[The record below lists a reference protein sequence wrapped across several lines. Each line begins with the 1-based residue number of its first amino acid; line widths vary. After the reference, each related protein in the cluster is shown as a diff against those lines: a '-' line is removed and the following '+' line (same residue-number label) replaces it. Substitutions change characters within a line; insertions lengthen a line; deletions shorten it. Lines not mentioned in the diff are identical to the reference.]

1 VSVEARGEA
10 MSVTAK
16 LGWVELDGRAQLVSN
31 PRIRFD
37 RESGEILSIHAGDSS
52 SSSSGPG
59 EHPEQLELVH
69 DLGRSLLL
77 PGFVNAHSHAFQRA
91 IRGATQRR
99 GAADPS
105 SFWSWRSAMYAT
117 ANTLDPAAVYAQ
129 TRACFAEMLAR
140 GITCVGEFHYLH
152 HQADGRP
159 YADPN
164 ELSQQV
170 IQAASDVGL
179 RLCLLEVYYA
189 RAGVGHDGPLPE
201 QRRFCDGSTDAYLER
216 LERLRPLRS
225 PSLSLGVAPHSIRA
239 VRADE
244 LARLAAYANEHA
256 LPIHAHVSEQL
267 LENQQCEAEHG
278 RSPLRVFADAGC
290 LARPHA
296 FTAVHAIH
304 VGAPELELLRGQQ
317 VCACPTTEADLG
329 DGVVPAADWLAHGAT
344 LSLGSD
350 SNAMIDLVMEARLL
364 EMHERLQRQARLCL
378 RDEDG
383 RVAPVLLAAATTG
396 GARALGRPELGRLAV
411 GSPFDAVAVDLEHRS
426 LRDVAEDFVLDALCL
441 AGSSEA
447 IARVWVGG
455 RRRS

>member
-1 VSVEARGEA
+1 VSTEAAGEA
-10 MSVTAK
+10 MTVTAK
-16 LGWVELDGRAQLVSN
+16 LGWVELDGRAQLVHN
-31 PRIRFD
+31 PRVRFD
-37 RESGEILSIHAGDSS
+37 RKTGEILSIHAGDDSTTS
-52 SSSSGPG
+52 
-59 EHPEQLELVH
+59 EHPDAPELLH
-69 DLGRSLLL
+69 DLGCSLLL

-99 GAADPS
+99 AATDPS
-105 SFWSWRSAMYAT
+105 SFWSWRSAMYTT
-117 ANTLDPAAVYAQ
+117 ANTLEPAAVYAQ

-152 HQADGRP
+152 HQVDGQR

-170 IQAASDVGL
+170 IRAAADVGL

-216 LERLRPLRS
+216 LERLRSLRS
-225 PSLSLGVAPHSIRA
+225 PWLSFGVAPHSIRA

-244 LARLAAYANEHA
+244 LTRLAAYANEHA
-256 LPIHAHVSEQL
+256 LPIHAHVSEQP

-278 RSPLRVFADAGC
+278 RSPLHVFADAGC
-290 LARPHA
+290 LARAHA

-344 LSLGSD
+344 LALGSD
-350 SNAMIDLVMEARLL
+350 SNAMIDLVVEGRLL
-364 EMHERLQRQARLCL
+364 EMHERLHRRARLCL
-378 RDEDG
+378 PDEEG
-383 RVAPVLLAAATTG
+383 RVAPV
-396 GARALGRPELGRLAV
+396 ARAASSPPTGVPRARPMKTIET
-411 GSPFDAVAVDLEHRS
+411 
-426 LRDVAEDFVLDALCL
+426 
-441 AGSSEA
+441 
-447 IARVWVGG
+447 VW
-455 RRRS
+455 RRRSRAGSE

>member
-1 VSVEARGEA
+1 VSDGPLGEA
-10 MSVTAK
+10 MTVTAK
-16 LGWVELDGRAQLVSN
+16 LGWVELDGRAQLVAN

-37 RESGEILSIHAGDSS
+37 RETGQILSVHAGDRATA
-52 SSSSGPG
+52 G
-59 EHPEQLELVH
+59 EHDTLELVH

-99 GAADPS
+99 AASDPS
-105 SFWSWRSAMYAT
+105 SFWSWRTAMYAT
-117 ANTLDPAAVYAQ
+117 ANTLEPAAVYAQ

-152 HQADGRP
+152 HQVDGQP
-159 YADPN
+159 YVDPN
-164 ELSQQV
+164 ELSLQV
-170 IQAASDVGL
+170 IRAATDVGL

-189 RAGVGHDGPLPE
+189 RSGVGHDGPLPE

-216 LERLRPLRS
+216 LERLRPLCS
-225 PSLSLGVAPHSIRA
+225 PGLSLGVAPHSVRA

-256 LPIHAHVSEQL
+256 LPIHAHVSEQP

-278 RSPLRVFADAGC
+278 RSPLHVLRDAGC

-304 VGAPELELLRGQQ
+304 VSAPELELLRGQQ

-329 DGVVPAADWLAHGAT
+329 DGVVPAADWLEHGAT

-350 SNAMIDLVMEARLL
+350 SNAMIDLVVEGRLL
-364 EMHERLQRQARLCL
+364 EMHERLHRRARLCL
-378 RDEDG
+378 RDDEG

-396 GARALGRPELGRLAV
+396 GARALARPELGRLAV
-411 GSPFDAVAVDLEHRS
+411 GSPFDAVAIDLEHRS
-426 LRDVAEDFVLDALCL
+426 LRDVSDEFVLDALWL
-441 AGSSEA
+441 AGSSEV
-447 IARVWVGG
+447 ITQVWVGG

>member
-1 VSVEARGEA
+1 MSDSPRGEA

-16 LGWVELDGRAQLVSN
+16 LGWVELDGRAQLVSK

-37 RESGEILSIHAGDSS
+37 RESGEILEIHAGKASS
-52 SSSSGPG
+52 SDPMSA
-59 EHPEQLELVH
+59 EHPELLH
-69 DLGRSLLL
+69 DLGHSLLL

-99 GAADPS
+99 GANDPS
-105 SFWSWRSAMYAT
+105 SFWSWRTAMYAT
-117 ANTLDPAAVYAQ
+117 ANALDPATVYSQ

-152 HQADGRP
+152 HQIDGRP

-170 IQAASDVGL
+170 IRAATDVGL

-189 RAGVGHDGPLPE
+189 RAGVGQSGPLPE

-216 LERLRPLRS
+216 LELLRPLRS
-225 PSLSLGVAPHSIRA
+225 SWLSLGVAPHSIRA

-278 RSPLRVFADAGC
+278 RSPLHVFADAGC

-304 VGAPELELLRGQQ
+304 VGPRELELLRGQQ

-350 SNAMIDLVMEARLL
+350 SNAMIDLVVEGRLL

-396 GARALGRPELGRLAV
+396 GARALARPELGRLAV

-426 LRDVAEDFVLDALCL
+426 LRDVADEYVLDALWL
-441 AGSSEA
+441 AGSSEP
-447 IARVWVGG
+447 ISQVWVGG

>member
-1 VSVEARGEA
+1 VLT
-10 MSVTAK
+10 VTAK
-16 LGWVELDGRAQLVSN
+16 LGWVEIDGRARLVRN
-31 PRIRFD
+31 PKIRFD
-37 RESGEILSIHAGDSS
+37 RASGQILAIETDG
-52 SSSSGPG
+52 SGSATLG
-59 EHPEQLELVH
+59 EGPELVQ
-69 DLGRSLLL
+69 DLGHGLLL

-99 GAADPS
+99 AAADPS
-105 SFWSWRSAMYAT
+105 SFWSWRTAMYAA
-117 ANTLDPAAVYAQ
+117 ANTLEPEDVHAQ
-129 TRACFAEMLAR
+129 TRDCFAEMLAR

-152 HQADGRP
+152 HQQDGRP

-164 ELSQQV
+164 ELSRQV
-170 IQAASDVGL
+170 IRAAADVGL

-201 QRRFCDGSTDAYLER
+201 QRRFCDGSTDAYLAR
-216 LERLRPLRS
+216 LDELRPLRS
-225 PSLSLGVAPHSIRA
+225 PSLGLGVAPHSIRA

-244 LARLAAYANEHA
+244 LARLAAYAHEHD
-256 LPIHAHVSEQL
+256 LPIHAHVSEQP

-278 RSPLRVFADAGC
+278 RSPLQVFADAGC
-290 LARPHA
+290 LARAHA

-329 DGVVPAADWLAHGAT
+329 DGVVPAVDWLAHDAT
-344 LSLGSD
+344 LALGSD
-350 SNAMIDLVMEARLL
+350 SNAVIDLVVEGRLL

-378 RDEDG
+378 RDEAG
-383 RVAPVLLAAATTG
+383 HVAPVLLSAATTG

-411 GSPFDAVAVDLEHRS
+411 GSPFDAVLFDLDHPS
-426 LRDVAEDFVLDALCL
+426 LRNVPDEFVLDALWL
-441 AGSSEA
+441 AGSAEP
-447 IARVWVGG
+447 ITQVWVGG

>member
-1 VSVEARGEA
+1 MSDASPREA
-10 MSVTAK
+10 MTVTAK
-16 LGWVELDGRAQLVSN
+16 LGWVELDGRAQLVSH

-37 RESGEILSIHAGDSS
+37 RESGEILSIQSGHAGDSITAD
-52 SSSSGPG
+52 
-59 EHPEQLELVH
+59 EHPDNPELVH

-77 PGFVNAHSHAFQRA
+77 PGFVNAHSHAFQRS

-99 GAADPS
+99 AATDPS
-105 SFWSWRSAMYAT
+105 SFWSWRTAMYAT
-117 ANTLDPAAVYAQ
+117 ANALDPAAVYAQ

-152 HQADGRP
+152 HQVDGQR

-164 ELSQQV
+164 ELSLQV
-170 IQAASDVGL
+170 IRAASDVGL

-201 QRRFCDGSTDAYLER
+201 QRRFCDGTTDAYLAR
-216 LERLRPLRS
+216 LESLRPLRS
-225 PSLSLGVAPHSIRA
+225 PWLSVGVAPHSIRA

-256 LPIHAHVSEQL
+256 LPIHAHVSEQP

-278 RSPLRVFADAGC
+278 RAPMQMFADAGC

-304 VGAPELELLRGQQ
+304 VGPRELELLREQQ

-329 DGVVPAADWLAHGAT
+329 DGVVPAVDWLAHGAT
-344 LSLGSD
+344 LALGSD
-350 SNAMIDLVMEARLL
+350 SNAIIDLVVEGRLL

-378 RDEDG
+378 RDDEG
-383 RVAPVLLAAATTG
+383 RLAPVLLAAATVG
-396 GARALGRPELGRLAV
+396 GAQALARPELGRLAV
-411 GSPFDAVAVDLEHRS
+411 GSPFDAVAVDLEHRT
-426 LRDVAEDFVLDALCL
+426 LRDVSEEFVLDALWL
-441 AGSSEA
+441 AGSSEP
-447 IARVWVGG
+447 ITQVWVGG